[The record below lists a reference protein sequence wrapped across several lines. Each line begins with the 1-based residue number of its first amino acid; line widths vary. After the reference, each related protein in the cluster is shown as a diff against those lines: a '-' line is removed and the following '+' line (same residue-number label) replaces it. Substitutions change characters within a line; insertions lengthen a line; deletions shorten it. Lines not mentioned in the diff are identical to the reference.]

1 MRVQLIPVLSDNYSY
16 LIVDD
21 ESGRAAVVDPSE
33 AGPVLAAV
41 EAAEVQLEK
50 VLCTHYHW
58 DHVGGIDG
66 LRERHPDLQVVA
78 GEIDGERIS
87 SCDVRLAD
95 GETVRVGRLEG
106 RVLFVP
112 CHTRGHVAYFFEAD
126 SENALFCGDML
137 FVGGCGRFFEGTAQQ
152 MHRALN
158 EVFAALP
165 TDTAVYCG
173 HEYTVSNF
181 QFALSV
187 DADNRALQDKM
198 RWAKAQRR
206 DDRPTVPSTLGE
218 ERTYNPFMR
227 VDQPALQQA
236 VGATDPVEVMAR
248 LRERK
253 NRF

>member
-1 MRVQLIPVLSDNYSY
+1 MRVKLIPVLSDNYSY
-16 LIVDD
+16 LIVD
-21 ESGRAAVVDPSE
+21 ETSGKAAVVDPSE
-33 AGPVLAAV
+33 ADPVLAAV
-41 EAAEVQLEK
+41 DAAEVELVK

-66 LRERHPDLQVVA
+66 LRERHPDLEVVA
-78 GEIDGERIS
+78 GEVDGGRIS
-87 SCDVRLAD
+87 GCDVRLAD
-95 GETVRVGRLEG
+95 GETVGVGRLQG

-112 CHTRGHVAYFFEAD
+112 CHTRGHVAYFFGTD
-126 SENALFCGDML
+126 SGNALFCGDTL

-187 DADNRALQDKM
+187 DPDNQALKDKM

-206 DDRPTVPSTLGE
+206 HDRPTVPSTLGE